1 MPYEKSKKI
10 VPINYT
16 SRDFDSIKESLVDH
30 AKRYYSDRFQDFSEA
45 SFGSEMHHIQV
56 FVEND
61 SCIPMTKTG
70 YRSEIFPMRV
80 GKRLTKKQVHDRF
93 FKMNFVEDKTSQL
106 PLF

>member
-1 MPYEKSKKI
+1 MSLKKF
-10 VPINYT
+10 
-16 SRDFDSIKESLVDH
+16 FDLGIDYGNLHVKISYSI
-30 AKRYYSDRFQDFSEA
+30 FSEA

-80 GKRLTKKQVHDRF
+80 GKRLTKKQVHDWF